1 MGSGS
6 GHFEVKMTPESSP
19 MLRVEALADVLL
31 PLLLEFDVMM
41 DVWSGINLRLLLRLL
56 RYREHV
62 WQHYQREQAASW
74 ALEGSLDQLIGD
86 HCDGGWPLEG
96 PRAANDNISER
107 RPVTAASPPG
117 SF

>member
-1 MGSGS
+1 M
-6 GHFEVKMTPESSP
+6 VQMTPDSPP
-19 MLRVEALADVLL
+19 MLQVEALADVLL
-31 PLLLEFDVMM
+31 PLLLESMM
-41 DVWSGINLRLLLRLL
+41 DVWSKINLRLLLRLL

-96 PRAANDNISER
+96 PRAANDNIPER
-107 RPVTAASPPG
+107 RPVTPDFPC
-117 SF
+117 

>member
-1 MGSGS
+1 L
-6 GHFEVKMTPESSP
+6 ES
-19 MLRVEALADVLL
+19 
-31 PLLLEFDVMM
+31 MM
-41 DVWSGINLRLLLRLL
+41 DVWSKINLRLLLRLL

-62 WQHYQREQAASW
+62 WQHYQRKQAASW
-74 ALEGSLDQLIGD
+74 ALEGSLDRLIGD

-96 PRAANDNISER
+96 PRAANDNIPERRPNIPER